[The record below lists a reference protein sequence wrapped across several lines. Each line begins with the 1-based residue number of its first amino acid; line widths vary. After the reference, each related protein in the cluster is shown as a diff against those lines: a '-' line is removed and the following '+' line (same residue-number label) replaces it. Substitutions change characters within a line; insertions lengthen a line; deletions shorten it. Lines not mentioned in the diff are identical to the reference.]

1 MAKTKDAASVS
12 AKWGR
17 RTASAGQE
25 YLEGVQN
32 PRTSWSAAARAAAPA
47 YNAGVQAAIGRNAF
61 EKGVAA
67 AGDTAWQAGATDKG
81 PARFS
86 EGVQIGTP
94 AYQEGVAK
102 VLQTINST
110 QLPPR
115 GPTGSP
121 QNIQRVAAI
130 ATALRKMKTGAA

>member
-1 MAKTKDAASVS
+1 MAKTKDAASVA

-32 PRTSWSAAARAAAPA
+32 PRVSWSAAARAAQPA
-47 YNAGVQAAIGRNAF
+47 YNAGVQAAIARGAF

-67 AGDTAWQAGATDKG
+67 AGDATWAAGATDKG

-94 AYQEGVAK
+94 AYQEGVGR
-102 VLQTINST
+102 VLQTINSVA
-110 QLPPR
+110 LPPR

-130 ATALRKMKTGAA
+130 AMALRKLKTG

>member
-1 MAKTKDAASVS
+1 MAKTKDAASVA

-32 PRTSWSAAARAAAPA
+32 PRVSWSAATRAGADA
-47 YNAGVQAAIGRNAF
+47 YKQGVTQAIGRGAF

-67 AGDTAWQAGATDKG
+67 AGDSGWATGAATKG

-94 AYQEGVAK
+94 AYQEGVGR
-102 VLQTINST
+102 VLQTINSVA
-110 QLPPR
+110 LPPR

-130 ATALRKMKTGAA
+130 ATALRKLKTG

>member
-1 MAKTKDAASVS
+1 MARTKDAGAVA

-25 YLEGVQN
+25 YVEGVQN
-32 PRTSWSAAARAAAPA
+32 PRTSWSAAARAGADA
-47 YNAGVQAAIGRNAF
+47 YKQGVTAAIGRGAF

-67 AGDTAWQAGATDKG
+67 AGDAAWQKGATEKG
-81 PARFS
+81 PARFA
-86 EGVQIGTP
+86 EGVQLGTP
-94 AYQEGVAK
+94 SYQDGVGR
-102 VLQTINST
+102 VLSTINAT
-110 QLPPR
+110 ALPPR

-130 ATALRKMKTGAA
+130 ATALRKLKTG